1 MTRHTLICT
10 VGTSLFGNIR
20 APYRENLGI
29 PEAMQRELQD
39 LLKQGDMSRLAQ
51 KLTKIDPKAF
61 LCGAEI
67 TSIEDTMKKKWLNLR
82 HLHFLVSDTDE
93 GRQMGKFLESYYTE
107 RSDELSLQTVEYH
120 IVEKLQDQEPK
131 QFKVHGL
138 RNLVRQAG
146 KLVQRYSAEKIAINA
161 TGGYKA
167 QIAVAV
173 ILGQALGIPV
183 LYRHERFS
191 EIIDF
196 PPMPISFDYQILG
209 ENADLLADLEA
220 GEAFTLTE
228 IDHLGEK
235 IRVFLDEID
244 VDGEPMFELGAVG
257 EIFLTGFRLRLSRQI
272 NLQKVAQSE
281 KSVPSFRDDHHPK
294 GFEEFVKRICKEIA
308 WVRTAHSLLYDK
320 QKSIKG
326 IGFYVRE
333 GKLIGTYQD
342 KDNFGARFELLST
355 AQSQDELAWAADQLN
370 QQYKKGS

>member
-1 MTRHTLICT
+1 MTRNTLICT

-29 PEAMQRELQD
+29 PEAKQQELQN
-39 LLKQGDMSRLAQ
+39 LLKQGNMSRLAQ
-51 KLTKIDPKAF
+51 KVTEIAPDTF

-67 TSIEDTMKKKWLNLR
+67 TSIEDSLKKNWLNLR

-107 RSDELSLQTVEYH
+107 RSGELSLQTIEYH
-120 IVEKLQDQEPK
+120 IVERLQDQEPK

-146 KLVQRYSAEKIAINA
+146 KLVQRYGAEEIAINA

-173 ILGQALGIPV
+173 VLGQALGIPV

-196 PPMPISFDYQILG
+196 PPMPISFDYQIFG
-209 ENADLLADLEA
+209 ENANLLADFER

-228 IDHLGEK
+228 IDQFEEK
-235 IRVFLDEID
+235 IRVLLDEID

-257 EIFLTGFRLRLSRQI
+257 QIFLMGFRLRLNKKI
-272 NLQKVAQSE
+272 NLETVGPKE
-281 KSVPSFRDDHHPK
+281 KSAPSFRDDHYPK
-294 GFEEFVKRICKEIA
+294 GFKEFVEQICREIA
-308 WVRTAHSLLYDK
+308 WVRTAHSLPYDK
-320 QKSIKG
+320 QKAIKG

-370 QQYKKGS
+370 QKYK